1 MRPPDRPPGPPAWL
15 PAAGHAAAHTAA
27 WLVLIGLGRQH
38 QALWASGLLALVL
51 WLAARAA
58 LQHPAL
64 QHPAWRPA
72 TRWRGPGQRSG
83 PAALA
88 LVAGCLFAMPLAP
101 DAALLLLALA
111 WAVLDRATGCLAAAC
126 LRTSAHQRAHQGA
139 HQRARP
145 AAWPAAA
152 GMACG
157 AALGLGP
164 LTAGAVPGWWPAAL
178 LATALC
184 WQRASAGGAAAA
196 PAGHGQRP
204 PPAGLASTRARA
216 AGHSAPPAAVPAWQ
230 AGLAGAGAQLAM
242 LVMVLNL
249 PAMLEGC
256 RAASWPAWLVLA
268 SHGLAMLLPAALLP
282 LLPARAAAPWCGGAA
297 LLAGGLA
304 PLLLPG
310 WPGLMGGAALQS
322 AAWALLAA
330 PLQAHTPGSNTGAG
344 AASHPGITT
353 DACNRRQAARGAA
366 TAGLLLLWG
375 LAAAQAGAPA
385 LWALQGLA
393 ALVGAA
399 LLWPA
404 GHLAGAGAGM
414 ARPAR

>member
-1 MRPPDRPPGPPAWL
+1 MRPPDLPPGPPAWL

-64 QHPAWRPA
+64 QHPGWRPGA
-72 TRWRGPGQRSG
+72 RWRGPAQRSG

-88 LVAGCLFAMPLAP
+88 LVAGCLFALPLAP

-111 WAVLDRATGCLAAAC
+111 WAVLDRATGCLAAAGGPPN
-126 LRTSAHQRAHQGA
+126 APPN
-139 HQRARP
+139 ARP
-145 AAWPAAA
+145 NARPGAWPAAA

-164 LTAGAVPGWWPAAL
+164 LTAGAVPGWVPGAL
-178 LATALC
+178 LAAALC

-196 PAGHGQRP
+196 SAGHGQRP
-204 PPAGLASTRARA
+204 PPAGLARTPARA
-216 AGHSAPPAAVPAWQ
+216 AGNGALQAAVPAWQ
-230 AGLAGAGAQLAM
+230 ASLAGAGAQLAM

-282 LLPARAAAPWCGGAA
+282 LQPARAAAPWCGGAA

-310 WPGLMGGAALQS
+310 WPGLMGGAAMQS

-330 PLQAHTPGSNTGAG
+330 PLQAHTPRPGTGADT
-344 AASHPGITT
+344 ASHRGIHA
-353 DACNRRQAARGAA
+353 DMAARQQARRGAA
-366 TAGLLLLWG
+366 TAGLVLLWG
-375 LAAAQAGAPA
+375 LAAAQAAAPA

-399 LLWPA
+399 LLWPT
-404 GHLAGAGAGM
+404 GPLSGAVGGM